1 MNNLADSSDTI
12 PAPVIPAGG
21 ARVALI
27 AAEAGLARAL
37 ADFLAITT
45 AIARTLDEQDAA
57 VREAHD
63 VLTGTVLP

>member
-1 MNNLADSSDTI
+1 MSNVADDPTDIII
-12 PAPVIPAGG
+12 PDGG
-21 ARVALI
+21 ARAALI
-27 AAEAGLARAL
+27 AAEATLARAL

-63 VLTGTVLP
+63 VLTATVQP